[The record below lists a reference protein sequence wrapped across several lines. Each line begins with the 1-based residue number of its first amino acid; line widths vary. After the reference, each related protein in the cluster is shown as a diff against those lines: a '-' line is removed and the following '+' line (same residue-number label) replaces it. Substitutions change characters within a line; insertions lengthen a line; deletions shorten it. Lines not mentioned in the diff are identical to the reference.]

1 MSYRV
6 VEWKKKKKKKIK
18 EKDAE
23 EEEETELLSQA
34 PMAGA

>member
-6 VEWKKKKKKKIK
+6 VEWKRKKKKKIK